1 MGKWAYEVRHIT
13 RNFAFTWY
21 EENRMLIYEVLRR
34 VSIYFV
40 FLSLRSD
47 STVQILFP
55 SFFVKLF
62 FLLLKKEKLAQ
73 FGFVLFFLLSPC
85 HNPRLQACRLEN
97 AINHFPLFLYS

>member
-13 RNFAFTWY
+13 QNFAFTWY

-47 STVQILFP
+47 STVQILFS

-62 FLLLKKEKLAQ
+62 FLLL
-73 FGFVLFFLLSPC
+73 
-85 HNPRLQACRLEN
+85 
-97 AINHFPLFLYS
+97 